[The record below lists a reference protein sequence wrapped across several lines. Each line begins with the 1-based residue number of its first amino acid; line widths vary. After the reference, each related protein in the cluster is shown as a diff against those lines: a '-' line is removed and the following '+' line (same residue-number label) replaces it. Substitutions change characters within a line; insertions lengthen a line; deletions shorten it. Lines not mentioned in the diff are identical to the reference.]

1 MCGLSGFVDTKGI
14 CDIKIL
20 KNMTNELSH
29 RGPDAEG
36 FFFEENNKST
46 IGLGHRR
53 LSVLDLSKNANQPLF
68 FNENV
73 IIYNG
78 EIYNFL
84 EIKEELEKLNYTF
97 DSNSD
102 TEVILKAYDKWG
114 INCVNKFIGM
124 FVIIIYDKKKQKII
138 LIRDRAGVKPLYY
151 YHHDGLFMFA
161 SELKSFHKNPNFK
174 KDIDMQGLNL
184 FFKYGYILEPFSIF
198 KFTRKLK
205 SGHYIEYNLINN
217 QIRETKYWDVA
228 DTYNKKK
235 LDISFKDASLEMER
249 LLKSAF
255 QYRTVSDVPVG
266 VFLSGGYDSSIVTA
280 ILQKNSQKKIK
291 TFTVGFD
298 DQNVNE
304 ANYAKDV
311 ANFLQTEHYEYY
323 CSKNDA
329 LEIFPK
335 LANIYD
341 EPFGDPSSIPTV
353 LLSNFARKHVTVSL
367 SADGGDEI
375 FGGYSK
381 YLTVTKYRGIL
392 KGNENLRII
401 TNFFLEKIKFE
412 NFPFLKNIKNFNSK
426 YAFIKALTKN
436 KNPIE
441 LMKILS
447 YIFSDV
453 EINKLFR
460 SENVNNIITN
470 YENNIIN
477 FENNDDL
484 NILLAVDFKTYLS
497 DNILVK
503 VDRATMNSSLEGR
516 EPLLD
521 HRIIEF
527 CSLLPSD
534 FKIKKNISKFLLKDI
549 SHKYVPEKFLNR
561 PKMGF
566 VPPLFQWL
574 KNDFSEFMDSFFNQ
588 NFLKKQNI
596 LDQEYVSSLYKDF
609 VNGKN
614 ENLGKIW
621 LLIIFFNWYK
631 RWFS

>member
-1 MCGLSGFVDTKGI
+1 
-14 CDIKIL
+14 
-20 KNMTNELSH
+20 
-29 RGPDAEG
+29 
-36 FFFEENNKST
+36 
-46 IGLGHRR
+46 
-53 LSVLDLSKNANQPLF
+53 
-68 FNENV
+68 
-73 IIYNG
+73 
-78 EIYNFL
+78 
-84 EIKEELEKLNYTF
+84 
-97 DSNSD
+97 
-102 TEVILKAYDKWG
+102 
-114 INCVNKFIGM
+114 
-124 FVIIIYDKKKQKII
+124 
-138 LIRDRAGVKPLYY
+138 
-151 YHHDGLFMFA
+151 
-161 SELKSFHKNPNFK
+161 
-174 KDIDMQGLNL
+174 
-184 FFKYGYILEPFSIF
+184 
-198 KFTRKLK
+198 
-205 SGHYIEYNLINN
+205 
-217 QIRETKYWDVA
+217 
-228 DTYNKKK
+228 
-235 LDISFKDASLEMER
+235 
-249 LLKSAF
+249 
-255 QYRTVSDVPVG
+255 
-266 VFLSGGYDSSIVTA
+266 
-280 ILQKNSQKKIK
+280 
-291 TFTVGFD
+291 
-298 DQNVNE
+298 
-304 ANYAKDV
+304 
-311 ANFLQTEHYEYY
+311 
-323 CSKNDA
+323 
-329 LEIFPK
+329 
-335 LANIYD
+335 
-341 EPFGDPSSIPTV
+341 V

-381 YLTVTKYRGIL
+381 YLTVTKYRGIF

-401 TNFFLEKIKFE
+401 ANFFLEKIKFE

-426 YAFIKALTKN
+426 YAFIKALIKN

-447 YIFSDV
+447 YIFSDF

-588 NFLKKQNI
+588 NFLRKQKI
-596 LDQEYVSSLYKDF
+596 LDQEYVLSLYKDF

>member
-1 MCGLSGFVDTKGI
+1 MCGLSGFVDTNGI

-53 LSVLDLSKNANQPLF
+53 LSVLDLSKNGNQPLY

-124 FVIIIYDKKKQKII
+124 FVIIIYDKKKEKII

-151 YHHDGLFMFA
+151 YHHNGLFMFA

-198 KFTRKLK
+198 KFTRKLR

-280 ILQKNSQKKIK
+280 ILQKSSQKKIK

-353 LLSNFARKHVTVSL
+353 LLSNFARKYVTVSL

-381 YLTVTKYRGIL
+381 YLTVTKYRGIF

-412 NFPFLKNIKNFNSK
+412 NFPFLKNIKNFNTK
-426 YAFIKALTKN
+426 YAFIKALIKN

-460 SENVNNIITN
+460 TENVNNIITN

-521 HRIIEF
+521 HRVIEF

-549 SHKYVPEKFLNR
+549 SHKYVPENFLNR

-566 VPPLFQWL
+566 VPPLLQWL

-588 NFLKKQNI
+588 NFLRKQKI
-596 LDQEYVSSLYKDF
+596 LDQEYILSLYKDF

>member
-1 MCGLSGFVDTKGI
+1 MCGLSGFIDTKRN

-20 KNMTNELSH
+20 KEMTNALIH

-36 FFFEENNKST
+36 FFFEENKNSI

-53 LSVLDLSKNANQPLF
+53 LSILDLSKNGNQPLR
-68 FNENV
+68 FNNNI

-84 EIKEELEKLNYTF
+84 EIKEELKKLNYKF
-97 DSNSD
+97 DSDSD

-114 INCVNKFIGM
+114 IDCVNKFIGM
-124 FVIIIYDKKKQKII
+124 FVIIIYDKKKEKVF
-138 LIRDRAGVKPLYY
+138 LIRDRAGIKPLYY
-151 YHHDGLFMFA
+151 YFHDGLFMFA

-174 KDIDMQGLNL
+174 KEIDPQGLNL
-184 FFKYGYILEPFSIF
+184 FFKYGYILEPFTIF
-198 KFTRKLK
+198 KFTKKLR

-217 QIRETKYWDVA
+217 KINENKYWDVA
-228 DTYNKKK
+228 NNYNKER
-235 LDISFKDASLEMER
+235 LNISFEDASLEMER

-266 VFLSGGYDSSIVTA
+266 VFLSGGYDSSIVAA
-280 ILQKNSQKKIK
+280 ILQKNSAKKIK
-291 TFTVGFD
+291 TFTIGF
-298 DQNVNE
+298 NEKNINE
-304 ANYAKDV
+304 ANYAKDI

-323 CSKNDA
+323 CTKKDA

-353 LLSNFARKHVTVSL
+353 LLSNFARKHVAVSL
-367 SADGGDEI
+367 SADGGDEV
-375 FGGYSK
+375 FAGYSK
-381 YLTVTKYRGIL
+381 YLTVTKYREVF
-392 KGNENLRII
+392 KGNKTLKKISS
-401 TNFFLEKIKFE
+401 FFLDKIKFK
-412 NFPFLKNIKNFNSK
+412 NFNIFQNIKNFNSK
-426 YAFIKALTKN
+426 YDFINALINN

-447 YIFSDV
+447 YIFSDD
-453 EINKLFR
+453 EIKKLLK
-460 SENVNNIITN
+460 SENVNDFKTN
-470 YENNIIN
+470 YENNIID
-477 FENNDDL
+477 FKKNDDL
-484 NILLAVDFKTYLS
+484 NALLAIDFKTYLS

-503 VDRATMNSSLEGR
+503 VDRATMSSSLEGR
-516 EPLLD
+516 EPFLD

-527 CSLLPSD
+527 SSLLPSN

-549 SHKYVPEKFLNR
+549 VHKYIPKEFLNR

-574 KNDFSEFMDSFFNQ
+574 KNDFSELMDSFFNKD
-588 NFLKKQNI
+588 FLNNQKI
-596 LDQEYVSSLYKDF
+596 LDKEYVISLYKDF
-609 VNGKN
+609 INGKK
-614 ENLGKIW
+614 ENLGKLW
-621 LLIIFFNWYK
+621 LVMIFFNWYK
-631 RWFS
+631 KWYL

>member
-124 FVIIIYDKKKQKII
+124 FVIIIYDKKKEKII

-151 YHHDGLFMFA
+151 YHHNGLFMFA

-198 KFTRKLK
+198 KFTRKLR

-412 NFPFLKNIKNFNSK
+412 NFPFLKNIKNFNTK
-426 YAFIKALTKN
+426 YAFIKALIKN

-460 SENVNNIITN
+460 TENVNNIITN

-549 SHKYVPEKFLNR
+549 SHKYVPENFLNR

-588 NFLKKQNI
+588 NFLRKQNI
-596 LDQEYVSSLYKDF
+596 LDKEYVLSLYKDF

>member
-124 FVIIIYDKKKQKII
+124 FVIIIYDKKKEKII

-151 YHHDGLFMFA
+151 YLHDGLFMFA

-291 TFTVGFD
+291 TFTVGFNQ
-298 DQNVNE
+298 QNINE

-311 ANFLQTEHYEYY
+311 ANFLQTEHYECY

-460 SENVNNIITN
+460 SENVNNVITN

-614 ENLGKIW
+614 ENLGNIL